1 MRILERIKN
10 MFNNSYDEMKMY
22 FFEQAVF
29 KYIDMEKNNN
39 ISLILFRNNNIVL
52 GYTKLT
58 HKFNI
63 VYDDIYNLIDHIY
76 TKEYLINNIIRI
88 YQYDIEIVIYEYDK
102 KNNKNE
108 IIKIITD
115 NNEKIIMYKLLMK
128 LYE

>member
-10 MFNNSYDEMKMY
+10 MINNSYDEMKMY

-52 GYTKLT
+52 GYTKLS

-63 VYDDIYNLIDHIY
+63 IYDDIYNLIDHIY